1 MKLWMKI
8 VIALVLGMIVGYL
21 LGPHAAY
28 LKIVG
33 DLFLRLINMIVIPLV
48 FSSMTVGITSIHD
61 PQKLGRVGIK
71 TLLVYLVTMVIA
83 ILFALS
89 FGMLIKPGAGL
100 ELKST
105 SVLNIEQLPSVGK
118 IFLDMIPSNPI
129 QSMSSGNVLQVIVF
143 SIFLGIAI
151 NFAGTKGK
159 PVLQLL
165 EAVSDVMLRLT
176 SIVMEFAPFGV
187 FAIMA
192 WVSGTFGFEVIIQL
206 AKFLLTYY
214 LCGCVHILVVFC
226 GILWF
231 LARLKPLPFFRGSS
245 DALLVAFSTC
255 SSSATLP
262 VMMHCAQANLGVP
275 KQISS
280 FVLPLGST
288 VNMNGAAMFQ
298 GMAAIF
304 VAQAYGIDLTLQ
316 QIALITLTATLAA
329 IGAAGIPGSGLIML
343 SLVFNSVGLP
353 MEGIGILLGV
363 DRLREMFSTTMNVMG
378 DLVTSVY
385 IARSEGELNEQM
397 YYHEELAP
405 IDLSSDF

>member
-8 VIALVLGMIVGYL
+8 VIALVLGMIAGYL
-21 LGPHAAY
+21 LGPYAAY
-28 LKIVG
+28 LKVVG

-48 FSSMTVGITSIHD
+48 FSSMTVGVTSIHD

-71 TLLVYLVTMVIA
+71 TLAVYMSTMVIA
-83 ILFALS
+83 ILFALA

-100 ELKST
+100 ELKSA
-105 SVLNIEQLPSVGK
+105 SVLKIEELPSIGK

-129 QSMSSGNVLQVIVF
+129 QSMSSGNILQVIVF
-143 SIFLGIAI
+143 SIFFGLAI

-192 WVSGTFGFEVIIQL
+192 WVSGTFGLEVLVQL

-214 LCGCVHILVVFC
+214 LCGCVHILIVFC

-231 LARLKPLPFFRGSS
+231 LARLKPRNFFLGST

-288 VNMNGAAMFQ
+288 FNMNGAAMFQ

-316 QIALITLTATLAA
+316 QIILITVTATLAA
-329 IGAAGIPGSGLIML
+329 IGAAGVPGSSLIML

-363 DRLREMFSTTMNVMG
+363 DRLREMFSTMMNVMG
-378 DLVTSVY
+378 DLVAAVY
-385 IARSEGELNEQM
+385 VAKSEGELNEQM

-405 IDLSSDF
+405 VDLTSDF